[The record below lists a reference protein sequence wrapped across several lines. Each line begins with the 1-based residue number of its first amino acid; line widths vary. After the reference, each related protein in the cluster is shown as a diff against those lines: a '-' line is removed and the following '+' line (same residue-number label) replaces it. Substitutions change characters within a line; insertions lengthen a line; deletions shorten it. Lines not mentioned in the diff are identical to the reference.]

1 MFMKHPIKRR
11 VLDKNAIVKAAMKS
25 IGKKKLPTQVEFLGS
40 GSTTLN
46 LALSGKGKNGGWAR
60 GRVVN
65 VVGDGSSG
73 KTLLA
78 LELAFWCLKNIKKIK
93 SQIYSKIKKIQ
104 IVYLNAEGVM
114 DFPLDKM
121 YGKDFKKAIEWKSN
135 QSIEAMGR
143 DYINRINNLRKG
155 EFLLYIIDSWD
166 ALKSTVDNTRFSKS
180 VKEGKEIEGSFN
192 LEKQKYASSFFSYV
206 CSLTENN
213 KKLEKQKDATLFIVS
228 QVRTKIGVTF
238 GKKTYRAGGKS
249 LDFYTHQVAWVR
261 EIAKLRKTKQGENR
275 VYGIKSAIKIERS
288 KVAKPFR
295 EAEFTILYD
304 YGLDDLSSMA
314 DYLWGKKTIE
324 FMGKEFAH
332 KRLLIKYIERNNL
345 QDEIIKQITEK
356 WQNIEL
362 AFEQE
367 VQSRKPRY

>member
-1 MFMKHPIKRR
+1 MKHLIRR
-11 VLDKNAIVKAAMKS
+11 RQPNKHAIVKSAMAS
-25 IGKKKLPTQVEFLGS
+25 VGKKKSFTPVEFLGS
-40 GSTTLN
+40 GSTTSN

-60 GRVVN
+60 GRIVN
-65 VVGDGSSG
+65 IVGDGSSG

-78 LELAFWCLKNIKKIK
+78 LELAFWCFQNIKKIK
-93 SQIYSKIKKIQ
+93 SQIYPKVKKIQ

-121 YGKDFKKAIEWKSN
+121 YGKDFKKAITWKTN

-143 DYINRINNLRKG
+143 DYINRMNNLGKG

-166 ALKSTVDNTRFSKS
+166 ALKSTMDNARFSKS

-206 CSLTENN
+206 CSLAESNEKL
-213 KKLEKQKDATLFIVS
+213 KKERDATLFIVS

-249 LDFYTHQVAWVR
+249 LDFYTHQVAWIR
-261 EIAKLRKTKQGENR
+261 EITKLRKTKRGENR
-275 VYGIKSAIKIERS
+275 VYGIKSAIKVERS

-295 EAEFTILYD
+295 ETEFTILYD
-304 YGLDDLSSMA
+304 YGLDDLSSMV
-314 DYLWGKKTIE
+314 DYLWGKKIIE
-324 FMGKEFAH
+324 FMGKEFAN
-332 KRLLIKYIERNNL
+332 KKLLIKYIERNNL
-345 QDEIIKQITEK
+345 QDEIIKQTTEK

-367 VQSRKPRY
+367 VQSRKSRY